1 MYEPT
6 YNGALLAFKLG
17 EFQEAFTQVT
27 ASLAAYPDHTD
38 SQELLRQLKQ
48 HFAGL

>member
-6 YNGALLAFKLG
+6 YNSGLLAFKLG
-17 EFQEAFTQVT
+17 EFQEAHTQVT

-38 SQELLRQLKQ
+38 SQELLKQLKQ
-48 HFAGL
+48 HFGGM

>member
-6 YNGALLAFKLG
+6 YNAALLAFKLG
-17 EFQEAFTQVT
+17 EFQEAYMQVQ
-27 ASLAAYPDHTD
+27 ASLAAFPDHTD
-38 SQELLRQLKQ
+38 SQELLKQLKQ